1 MQTLLES
8 GGLRDID
15 LGRYRHFKGRNYQ
28 VIAIAQ
34 HSETGEYLVI
44 YKALYGMEQVYARPL
59 AMFASEVDHKKYP
72 DSAQKYRFE
81 RMDQ

>member
-8 GGLRDID
+8 GDLRDID

-44 YKALYGMEQVYARPL
+44 YKALYGMEQVYARSL
-59 AMFASEVDHKKYP
+59 AMFSSEVDHKKYP
-72 DSAQKYRFE
+72 DAVQKYRFE
-81 RMDQ
+81 RIDS